1 MLRVCGA
8 RCKRASAWDG
18 GHLGTGPNHDKGK
31 SCHAELS
38 VIPLTPSVNPHNES
52 WLLNLDLNA
61 LRWRGNKSVVLQ
73 MTAALLSLSVLV
85 AQALP
90 GQGGMTAKEVIIVAS
105 ALLSVIVVGVWVRWR
120 GKKPK

>member
-1 MLRVCGA
+1 MLSVCEHD
-8 RCKRASAWDG
+8 ASGPAHGMG
-18 GHLGTGPNHDKGK
+18 GISALALTTTRGLIM
-31 SCHAELS
+31 AELS

-52 WLLNLDLNA
+52 WLLSLDLNA
-61 LRWRGNKSVVLQ
+61 LSWRGNKSVVLQ
-73 MTAALLSLSVLV
+73 MTAALLTLSVLV

>member
-1 MLRVCGA
+1 M
-8 RCKRASAWDG
+8 
-18 GHLGTGPNHDKGK
+18 
-31 SCHAELS
+31 AELS

-61 LRWRGNKSVVLQ
+61 LRWRGNESVVLQ

-90 GQGGMTAKEVIIVAS
+90 GQGRMTTKEVITVAS

>member
-1 MLRVCGA
+1 M
-8 RCKRASAWDG
+8 
-18 GHLGTGPNHDKGK
+18 
-31 SCHAELS
+31 AELS

-52 WLLNLDLNA
+52 WLLNLDLK
-61 LRWRGNKSVVLQ
+61 RWRGNKSVVLR

-90 GQGGMTAKEVIIVAS
+90 GQEGMTTKEVITVAS